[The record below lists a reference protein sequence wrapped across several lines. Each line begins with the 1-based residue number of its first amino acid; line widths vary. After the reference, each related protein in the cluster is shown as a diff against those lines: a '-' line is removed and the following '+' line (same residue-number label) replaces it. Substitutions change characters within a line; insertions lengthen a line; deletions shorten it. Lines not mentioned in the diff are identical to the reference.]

1 MGIVR
6 FALKYPY
13 TFYVLAAL
21 IVFLGISAIT
31 VMPEDIF
38 PEIDIPVVSVIWQ
51 YTGLSTPEMEQRVST
66 YSQYSISSNV
76 NGIKDMEAQTLNG
89 ISVQKIYFQPDVN
102 LDLAIAQIVSATNSI
117 RALMPTGIQPPTVV
131 AYNAS
136 SVPVLQLSLSSDRLN
151 EQQLY
156 DYGIYNLRQ
165 QLAPVHGVTF
175 PTPDGG
181 KYRQIMV
188 DIDSTKLAAKGL
200 TPTDVVNAVNAQTLT
215 LPSGLAKI
223 GDTQYTVR
231 TNAMPTTIADLNNI
245 PISYVNGQTVFIR
258 DVGQVHDGW
267 AVQQNVVRENG
278 RRSVLLSVIKNGGAS
293 TLAVVDGVRKVLK
306 VARQAAP
313 PGLSINEL
321 FDQSKLVTASITSVA
336 REGAIAAGL
345 TGLMIMLFLG
355 SWRSTLIVLISIP
368 LSILTSIVVLYFIGD
383 TLNTMTLGGM
393 ALAVGILVDDSTVTI
408 ENTHRLR
415 GEGMSLAAATLH
427 GSAGIAVPTL
437 VSTLAIS
444 CVFTSVVFLEGP
456 AKFLF
461 TPLGLAVVF
470 AMLASYVL
478 SRTLT
483 PVIIGLLLK
492 GEHHSATPGSG
503 NWSSRFHQ
511 GFERAFDRLRRGY
524 VRMLAML
531 LKRRWVVPVAA
542 ALILTLGGVMLN
554 FVGRDFFPAIDGG
567 QIKLHVRAPP
577 ETRIETTERIFQEV
591 EDKIREV
598 VPERDLDLI
607 VDDFGVP
614 QRTYNLAFTDGSTI
628 NVNDGVILVSLKD
641 GHAPTADYVR
651 RLRKALPASFPSVTF
666 YFQAADMTT
675 QILNF
680 GLPAQIDARVVG
692 SDRATNV
699 RVAHELR
706 RRVAAI
712 PGIADAHLQQE
723 LDAPAFMAN
732 IDRSR
737 ALELGLNAQAVA
749 NDLNIS
755 LSSSEQ
761 VSPNFW
767 TDPTNGIPYYIA
779 VQTPEHQ
786 ESSLNELSNTPVSTT
801 IASAGPPIPGLL
813 SNAAMLQSEAVPNIP
828 GLLSNVATL
837 QRGITPTNLNQT
849 NIQPVY
855 DIYAAVQ
862 GRDLGS
868 VSDDISK
875 IVAELQK
882 ELKPGNTIQVLGQ
895 IQSMNDSFRDLTIGL
910 LFAAVFV
917 YMLMVV
923 NYQNFGDP
931 FVVILALPATLCGI
945 VTMLF
950 ITGTTLSVPSLM
962 GAIMAVGVA
971 SANSILLVTFAREQ
985 QLAGRSAFRA
995 AIDAGHTRIRPVL
1008 MTAGA
1013 MIVGMIPMA
1022 IGGAGEEQNA
1032 ALARAVIGGLLFAT
1046 PTTLLIVP
1054 YLFAVLRKR
1063 NDGVV
1068 AHGVFEDLPD
1078 E

>member
-6 FALKYPY
+6 FALKFPY
-13 TFYVLAAL
+13 TFYVLAAFIL
-21 IVFLGISAIT
+21 FLGISAIM
-31 VMPEDIF
+31 VMPQDIF

-51 YTGLSTPEMEQRVST
+51 YTGLSVPEMEQRVTT
-66 YSQYSISSNV
+66 YSQYSISTSV
-76 NGIKDMEAQTLNG
+76 SGIKNMEAQTLNG

-102 LDLAIAQIVSATNSI
+102 LDLAIAQIVSATNAI
-117 RALMPTGIQPPTVV
+117 RALMPAGIQAPIVV
-131 AYNAS
+131 QYNAS
-136 SVPVLQLSLSSDRLN
+136 SVPVLQLSLKSDRLN

-156 DYGIYNLRQ
+156 DYGYYNLRQ
-165 QLAPVHGVTF
+165 QLAPVPGVTF
-175 PTPDGG
+175 PAPDGG

-188 DIDSTKLAAKGL
+188 DIDPLKLQARGL
-200 TPTDVVNAVNAQTLT
+200 TPADVVNAVSAQNLT

-231 TNAMPTTIADLNNI
+231 TNAMPVSITDLNNI
-245 PISYVNGQTVFIR
+245 PIKYINGQTVFLR

-267 AVQQNVVRENG
+267 AVQQNIVRNNG
-278 RRSVLLSVIKNGGAS
+278 RRSVLLSVLKNGNAS
-293 TLAVVDGVRKVLK
+293 TVAVVNGVHKVLSI
-306 VARQAAP
+306 ARAAAP

-321 FDQSKLVTASITSVA
+321 FDQSKLVTSSIAGVL

-345 TGLMIMLFLG
+345 TGLMILLFLG

-368 LSILTSIVVLYFIGD
+368 LSILTSIVVLFFMGH

-415 GEGMSLAAATLH
+415 SEGMTLAAATLH
-427 GSAGIAVPTL
+427 GSAGIAVPTM

-470 AMLASYVL
+470 AMLASYGL

-483 PVIIGLLLK
+483 PVMIGLLLK
-492 GEHHSATPGSG
+492 GEHHGETNGSG
-503 NWSSRFHQ
+503 NPFARLHQRFEH
-511 GFERAFDRLRRGY
+511 GFELFRRGY
-524 VRMLAML
+524 VRVLTML
-531 LKRRWVVPVAA
+531 LKRRLIIPIAA
-542 ALILTLGGVMLN
+542 VLMLTLGGVMAAL
-554 FVGRDFFPAIDGG
+554 VGRDFFPDIDGG
-567 QIKLHVRAPP
+567 QIKLHVRAPAA
-577 ETRIETTERIFQEV
+577 TRIEATERIFDEV

-598 VPERDLDLI
+598 IPERDRDLI
-607 VDDFGVP
+607 VDDIGVP
-614 QRTYNLAFTDGSTI
+614 QRVYNLAFTDGSTI
-628 NVNDGVILVSLKD
+628 NVNDGTILISLKE
-641 GHAPTADYVR
+641 GHAPTAAYVR
-651 RLRKALPASFPSVTF
+651 KLREVLPAAFPSTTF
-666 YFQAADMTT
+666 YFQAADMIT
-675 QILNF
+675 QVLNF
-680 GLPAQIDARVVG
+680 GLPSQIDVRVVG
-692 SDRATNV
+692 RDRVTNR
-699 RVAHELR
+699 RVAEELR
-706 RRVAAI
+706 RRLAGI

-723 LDAPAFMAN
+723 LDAPAFMVD

-737 ALELGLNAQAVA
+737 ALQLGLNAQVIA
-749 NDLNIS
+749 NDVNTS

-761 VSPNFW
+761 VAPNFW
-767 TDPTNGIPYYIA
+767 TDSAAGIPYYIA
-779 VQTPEHQ
+779 VQTPEHLV
-786 ESSLNELSNTPVSTT
+786 SSLNDIGNTPVST
-801 IASAGPPIPGLL
+801 ALAVNGPP
-813 SNAAMLQSEAVPNIP
+813 VP

-837 QRGITPTNLNQT
+837 KRDSVPTNLNQT

-855 DIYAAVQ
+855 DIYAGVQ

-868 VSDDISK
+868 VSSDIGK
-875 IVAELQK
+875 IVAQLQK
-882 ELKPGNTIQVLGQ
+882 ELKPGNTIKVLGQ
-895 IQSMNDSFRDLTIGL
+895 IQSMRDSFRDLGIGL

-917 YMLMVV
+917 YLLMVV

-931 FVVILALPATLCGI
+931 LVVILALPATFCGI

-950 ITGTTLSVPSLM
+950 MTGTTLNVPSLM

-985 QLAGRSAFRA
+985 QLKGKSAFRA
-995 AIDAGHTRIRPVL
+995 ALDAGRTRIRPVL
-1008 MTAGA
+1008 MTAAA

-1022 IGGAGEEQNA
+1022 FGGAGEEQNA

-1054 YLFAVLRKR
+1054 YLFALLRKR
-1063 NDGVV
+1063 NDGVP
-1068 AHGVFEDLPD
+1068 AYGVFEELSHD
-1078 E
+1078 

>member
-6 FALKYPY
+6 FALRFPY

-21 IVFLGISAIT
+21 IVFLGVSAIA

-38 PEIDIPVVSVIWQ
+38 PEINIPVVSVIWQ
-51 YTGLSTPEMEQRVST
+51 YTGLSTPEMEQRVTT

-76 NGIKDMEAQTLNG
+76 TGIKNMEAQTLNG
-89 ISVQKIYFQPDVN
+89 VSVQKIYFQPNVN

-117 RALMPTGIQPPTVV
+117 RALMPAGIQPPTVV

-165 QLAPVHGVTF
+165 QLAPVPGVTF

-188 DIDSTKLAAKGL
+188 DIDPVKLEAKGL
-200 TPTDVVNAVNAQTLT
+200 TPADVVSAVNAQNLT

-245 PISYVNGQTVFIR
+245 PIKYVNGQTVYIR
-258 DVGQVHDGW
+258 DIGQAHDGW
-267 AVQQNVVRENG
+267 AVQQNIVRENG

-293 TLAVVDGVRKVLK
+293 TLAVVDGVRKVLN
-306 VARQAAP
+306 VAREAAP

-321 FDQSKLVTASITSVA
+321 FDQSKLVTASITSVV

-345 TGLMIMLFLG
+345 TGLMILLFLG

-368 LSILTSIVVLYFIGD
+368 LSILTSIVALYFLGE

-415 GEGMSLAAATLH
+415 GEGMSLAAATLN

-470 AMLASYVL
+470 AMLASYTL

-492 GEHHSATPGSG
+492 GEHHDATSSSGS
-503 NWSSRFHQ
+503 WLARFHQ
-511 GFERAFDRLRRGY
+511 GFERAFEQFRQGY
-524 VRMLAML
+524 VRLLTML
-531 LKRRWVVPVAA
+531 LKRRWIIPVVA
-542 ALILTLGGVMLN
+542 ALILALGGVMLI
-554 FVGRDFFPAIDGG
+554 FVGRDFYPAIDGG
-567 QIKLHVRAPP
+567 QIKLHVRAPAA
-577 ETRIETTERIFQEV
+577 TRIETTERIFQAV

-598 VPERDLDLI
+598 IPERDRDLI
-607 VDDFGVP
+607 VDDIGVP

-628 NVNDGVILVSLKD
+628 GVNDGVILVALKD

-651 RLRKALPASFPSVTF
+651 RLREALPAAFPSVTF
-666 YFQAADMTT
+666 YFQAADMVT

-692 SDRATNV
+692 RDRLTNL
-699 RVAHELR
+699 RLAHQLR
-706 RRVAAI
+706 RRIAAV

-723 LDAPAFMAN
+723 LDAPAFMAK

-737 ALELGLNAQAVA
+737 ALQLGLNAQAVA

-761 VSPNFW
+761 VAPNFW
-767 TDPTNGIPYYIA
+767 TDPSNGIPYYIA
-779 VQTPEHQ
+779 VQTPEHDV
-786 ESSLNELSNTPVSTT
+786 SSLGELGDTPVSTT
-801 IASAGPPIPGLL
+801 IASAGPPMPGVL
-813 SNAAMLQSEAVPNIP
+813 SKAAMLQSEAVPNIP

-837 QRGITPTNLNQT
+837 QRDAVPTNLNQT

-855 DIYAAVQ
+855 DIYASVQ
-862 GRDLGS
+862 DRDLGS
-868 VSDDISK
+868 VSDDINK

-895 IQSMNDSFRDLTIGL
+895 IQSMNDSFRDLGIGL

-917 YMLMVV
+917 YTLMVV

-950 ITGTTLSVPSLM
+950 ITGTTLNVPSLM

-985 QLAGRSAFRA
+985 QLAGRTAFRA
-995 AIDAGHTRIRPVL
+995 AIDAGRIRIRPVL

-1013 MIVGMIPMA
+1013 MIVGMLPMA

-1046 PTTLLIVP
+1046 PATLLVVP
-1054 YLFAVLRKR
+1054 YLFAMLRKH
-1063 NDGVV
+1063 NDGVP
-1068 AHGVFEDLPD
+1068 AHGVFEDLPN

>member
-6 FALKYPY
+6 FALRYPY

-76 NGIKDMEAQTLNG
+76 NGIKNMEAQTLNG

-200 TPTDVVNAVNAQTLT
+200 TPADVVNAVNAQNLT

-231 TNAMPTTIADLNNI
+231 TNAMPATIADLNNI
-245 PISYVNGQTVFIR
+245 PITYANGQTVFIR

-293 TLAVVDGVRKVLK
+293 TLAVVDGVRKVLA

-321 FDQSKLVTASITSVA
+321 FDQSKLVTASIASVV

-368 LSILTSIVVLYFIGD
+368 LSILTSIVILFFLGE

-415 GEGMSLAAATLH
+415 GEGMSLAAATLY

-470 AMLASYVL
+470 AMLASYTL

-492 GEHHSATPGSG
+492 GEHHDATPGSG
-503 NWSSRFHQ
+503 NWFSRFHQ
-511 GFERAFDRLRRGY
+511 GFERAFERFRRGY
-524 VRMLAML
+524 VGALTLL
-531 LKRRWVVPVAA
+531 LKRRWIVPVVA
-542 ALILTLGGVMLN
+542 ALMLALGGVMLN

-577 ETRIETTERIFQEV
+577 ATRIEATERVFQEV

-607 VDDFGVP
+607 VDDIGIP

-628 NVNDGVILVSLKD
+628 NANDGVILVSLKD

-651 RLRKALPASFPSVTF
+651 RLRKALVAAFPSVTF

-692 SDRATNV
+692 RDRATNV

-706 RRVAAI
+706 RRMAAI

-786 ESSLNELSNTPVSTT
+786 ESSLGELSNTPVSTT
-801 IASAGPPIPGLL
+801 IASAGPPIAGLL

-837 QRGITPTNLNQT
+837 QRDVTPTNLNQT

-868 VSDDISK
+868 VSDDIGR
-875 IVAELQK
+875 IVADLQK

-950 ITGTTLSVPSLM
+950 ITETTLNVPSLM

-985 QLAGRSAFRA
+985 QLAGRTAFRA
-995 AIDAGHTRIRPVL
+995 AIDAGRTRIRPVL
-1008 MTAGA
+1008 MTAAA

-1054 YLFAVLRKR
+1054 YLFATLRKR
-1063 NDGVV
+1063 NDGVA